1 MITQQTFPA
10 PPIDRREIFRYAR
23 AGTPSPELEALL
35 DACLREA
42 APHLTYRVCC
52 GEFPITIDGARIDF
66 GFAAV
71 ESASLAKFL
80 DGAHGA
86 ILLAATVG
94 APLDRLIARA
104 SVTSPTKALF
114 FDAIG
119 VERVE
124 ALCDAFSDAPRFSPG
139 YGDLPL
145 AFQREIFR
153 VLDCQRRIGL
163 SLTDSLLMTPSKSV
177 TAILPIKEQV

>member
-1 MITQQTFPA
+1 M
-10 PPIDRREIFRYAR
+10 
-23 AGTPSPELEALL
+23 L

-42 APHLTYRVCC
+42 EPQLTYRVCY
-52 GEFPITIDGARIDF
+52 GEFPITIDGTRIDF
-66 GFAAV
+66 GFTAI
-71 ESASLAKFL
+71 ESTTLAKFL
-80 DGAHGA
+80 DGAHAA

-94 APLDRLIARA
+94 AALDRLIARA
-104 SVTSPTKALF
+104 SVTSPTKALL

-124 ALCDAFSDAPRFSPG
+124 ALCDTFSGSPRFSPG

-145 AFQREIFR
+145 DFQREIFR
-153 VLDCQRRIGL
+153 ALDCPKRIGL

-177 TAILPIKEQV
+177 TAILPIKEQI

>member
-1 MITQQTFPA
+1 MITQQTLPA
-10 PPIDRREIFRYAR
+10 PPIDRREILRYAR

-35 DACLREA
+35 DACLHEA
-42 APHLTYRVCC
+42 APQLTYRVCF

-66 GFAAV
+66 GFTAI
-71 ESASLAKFL
+71 ESAALAKFL
-80 DGAHGA
+80 DGAQAA

-94 APLDRLIARA
+94 TPLDRLIARA
-104 SVTSPTKALF
+104 SVISPTKALLL
-114 FDAIG
+114 DAIG
-119 VERVE
+119 TERVE
-124 ALCDAFSDAPRFSPG
+124 ALCDTFSASPRFSPG

-145 AFQREIFR
+145 EFQREIFR
-153 VLDCQRRIGL
+153 ALDCARRIGL